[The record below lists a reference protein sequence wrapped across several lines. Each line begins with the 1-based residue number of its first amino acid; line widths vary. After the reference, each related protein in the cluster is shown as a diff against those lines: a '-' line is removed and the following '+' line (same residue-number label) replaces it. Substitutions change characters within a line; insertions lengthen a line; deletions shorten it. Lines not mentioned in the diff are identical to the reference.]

1 MNALLDRARE
11 LFDGATALPREL
23 REEYVRRSTLED
35 PELFEVVMQL
45 LRYDDQPTTQGG
57 GAGGAGS
64 GGGTPSLVPGYTLR
78 QRQANWYGGELWQA
92 EPEAGGSRVF
102 VALQPRPDSIRAA
115 LVRWRLMRP
124 QLSGI
129 SDVHVARIL
138 DAGRTSDDRL
148 YLIMPAF
155 LPLSLQDWLT
165 HHNPSPERMLSVV
178 RQLDVAMTGMAAMAL
193 AHGSFGAEAIRLRGA
208 TDRGPEV
215 QIIGLGMQQTLGTH
229 LGKGQALT
237 IDGDRQGLAQI
248 ARIMLWHLMQQSAS
262 GAAEVAG
269 GSGAAGATG
278 GAPADVGTRGDVTP
292 APATLGP
299 ALMADPSVK
308 VLLRVAETPRR
319 APDSIDGTMVPPPMP
334 SGRSMTWLVA
344 ASAAAAGV
352 LAAVPVL
359 LFGLVFP
366 ERPVMQP
373 WMVAVAAACSGG
385 LVAGIAVFMAA
396 RCLLQSHKDSFIAA
410 RTTSSSGTRLI
421 RGG

>member
-45 LRYDDQPTTQGG
+45 LRYDDQPTTQHGG
-57 GAGGAGS
+57 VGGPGAGGGS
-64 GGGTPSLVPGYTLR
+64 VSLVPGYTLR

-115 LVRWRLMRP
+115 LVRWRLLRP

-262 GAAEVAG
+262 GAAEMPEGAGGAGAAG
-269 GSGAAGATG
+269 GSSSAGA
-278 GAPADVGTRGDVTP
+278 RGDVAP

-319 APDSIDGTMVPPPMP
+319 APDSIDGTMVPPPEP
-334 SGRSMTWLVA
+334 SAGRVA
-344 ASAAAAGV
+344 
-352 LAAVPVL
+352 
-359 LFGLVFP
+359 GL
-366 ERPVMQP
+366 
-373 WMVAVAAACSGG
+373 AVAAAVVAGLLAAAPIVILSQVFPGQFAMQPWVVAATAACSCG
-385 LVAGIAVFMAA
+385 LVAAIAAVLAA
-396 RCLLQSHKDSFIAA
+396 RCLLRSQKDSFIAA